1 MPHLIL
7 EHSSTLKNFNPE
19 KFFEESH
26 RFLEKY
32 TDIESCK
39 SRRVICKDTYVG
51 KGNLGSAFFAH
62 LTVLIMPGRSE
73 EIIQDIGN
81 TIHQHLKRH
90 LDSLIKLSNLKGDIT
105 VEVKNLGP
113 YFKG

>member
-51 KGNLGSAFFAH
+51 KGNLDSAFFSH

-81 TIHQHLKRH
+81 TLHQILKRN
-90 LDSLIKLSNLKGDIT
+90 LDPLLKISNLKGDIT
-105 VEVKNLGP
+105 VEVKLLQA
-113 YFKG
+113 YFKN